1 MIMKKT
7 DLDLLYNDL
16 CGRLPYDTIIEVHG
30 KYEDRE
36 KYARIMTLETSNIN
50 YIFDPEKTVIV
61 YLRPLLSMTEEEK
74 REFYDKFV
82 VNGIYFS
89 DFKKIFENHFTSLL
103 TSFEHFWHAVEW
115 LNSKHF
121 DYRGLI
127 EKGIALP
134 AEDDM
139 YE

>member
-1 MIMKKT
+1 MNKT
-7 DLDLLYNDL
+7 VLDLLYNDL

-30 KYEDRE
+30 IYEDRE
-36 KYARIMTLETSNIN
+36 KCDRIMTLKTSNIN
-50 YIFDPEKTVIV
+50 DIFDPEKTVIV

-74 REFYDKFV
+74 QEFYNKFV
-82 VNGIYFS
+82 VNGIDFS
-89 DFKKIFENHFTSLL
+89 VFKKIFENHFTTLL

-134 AEDDM
+134 AKEKM